1 MPLTY
6 DDKLDALLRAL
17 YNGVLPGIA
26 VLVPL
31 AAATGI
37 GLLVLLATRSASVD
51 GGSRLGLPFATI
63 IGFGTLAYVA
73 DLVYM
78 LQVVPAAYFA
88 GFGMIAGI
96 VALLMNGR
104 RMELWPASD
113 PPAPECG
120 PTGRAERILTVVAW
134 SVVLLGLL
142 KYYMNTVVP
151 VNDHDSI
158 THYSFLSRLIATG
171 VPLDDVVLLRKMPI
185 ADTNRLVPHLYAF
198 GRMMQGEGSMHVM
211 NFVFFCTT
219 LLLVHNFCVRRL
231 AILPWW
237 SPLPSLLMLNVF
249 ENLAAGYSA
258 KVDYGVAMFEV
269 ALVFA
274 VVARRSLPRW
284 VLPMLAGIA
293 IAARINSLRMVVAIG
308 VILLIDLL
316 MEHRAGGK
324 TWPASIR
331 GAGAEIAWLGLAAL
345 AVGSPPYLMNW
356 AIYGNPLFPFLNGIL
371 GSYPHWYDYV
381 LFRHQRY
388 DAGGILGPLR
398 VYVQVC
404 LTRLWQFLPEGDFGG
419 RYGLGPIFLLAPI
432 AVERKRWAL
441 VLYGVFA
448 AGFFSWWGTSNTHRT
463 LLGIAFISVPLIAGL
478 IVRIRRAPMVY
489 YAVHGVLM
497 LMVGLTL
504 YGRPDIDYFPYF
516 TGKATAGDFYERN
529 VRLPHRPMLTPSLG
543 EVASINRIAG
553 NEPVMAVNVV
563 LHAHPS
569 LRRIFF
575 VALPEA
581 DMLTR
586 LHDTGLDHADRIA
599 ILRSSQPAYLRARY
613 RDFARQFFPADTAAP
628 LPVLKTRSDKWRFA
642 SMYYDTQ
649 YMIHDEIY
657 RRPALITNLMRVQG
671 VRFLVAPQRTP
682 GSDFSAVAE
691 LRRVWESDAVIVY
704 ELAGIAVDA

>member
-17 YNGVLPGIA
+17 YNGVLPGLA

-37 GLLVLLATRSASVD
+37 GLLVLLAARSASAD

-63 IGFGTLAYVA
+63 IGFGTLAYAA

-78 LQVVPAAYFA
+78 AQVVPTPYFA
-88 GFGMIAGI
+88 GFAMTAGI
-96 VALLMNGR
+96 VALVLLGR
-104 RMELWPASD
+104 RIDLWPRSE
-113 PPAPECG
+113 PETREWG
-120 PTGRAERILTVVAW
+120 SMSRAEGILTVFAW

-151 VNDHDSI
+151 INDHDSI

-171 VPLDDVVLLRKMPI
+171 VPFDDVVLLRKMPI

-249 ENLAAGYSA
+249 ENLAAGYSG

-284 VLPMLAGIA
+284 ALPLLAGFA
-293 IAARINSLRMVVAIG
+293 IAARVNSLRMVVAVG
-308 VILLIDLL
+308 LVLLVDLL
-316 MEHRAGGK
+316 LEQRDTGK
-324 TWPASIR
+324 SWPAAAR
-331 GAGAEIAWLGLAAL
+331 AAGSRIAVLGLAAI
-345 AVGSPPYLMNW
+345 AIGSPPYLMNW

-388 DAGGILGPLR
+388 EAGGILAPFR
-398 VYVQVC
+398 IYAQVC

-419 RYGLGPIFLLAPI
+419 RYGLGPIFLLVPFTF
-432 AVERKRWAL
+432 ERKRWAL
-441 VLYGVFA
+441 VLYGVFV
-448 AGFFSWWGTSNTHRT
+448 AGFLSWVMTSNTHRT
-463 LLGIAFISVPLIAGL
+463 LLGIAFISVPLIVGL
-478 IVRIRRAPMVY
+478 IVRIRRAPALY

-504 YGRPDIDYFPYF
+504 YARLDIDYFPYF
-516 TGKATAGDFYERN
+516 TGKTTAGDFYERN
-529 VRLPHRPMLTPSLG
+529 VRLPHRPMLTPSLAD
-543 EVASINRIAG
+543 VAAIKRIAG
-553 NEPVMAVNVV
+553 DEPIMSVNIV

-581 DMLTR
+581 DMQTR
-586 LHDTGLDHADRIA
+586 LRDPALDHEDLIA
-599 ILRSSQPAYLRARY
+599 ILRSSQPAYLRERY
-613 RDFARQFFPADTAAP
+613 RAFARQVFPADTGAG
-628 LPVLKTRSDKWRFA
+628 LPVLKSRSDKWQFA

-649 YMIHDEIY
+649 YMIHDAILA
-657 RRPALITNLMRVQG
+657 RPALITNLMRVQG
-671 VRFLVAPQRTP
+671 VRFLVSPVAVP
-682 GSDFSAVAE
+682 GSDFSGIPA
-691 LRRVWESDAVIVY
+691 LRSVWESDALIVY
-704 ELAGIAVDA
+704 QLGGRAVDG